1 MYVDGDGSENENSV
15 LKIKSVCIIINFAQ
29 INICF
34 RMDFD
39 KERIGYVDAA
49 KGLGM
54 LLIMLGHITKYDN
67 PVDLWMSSF
76 KVVIFYIMSGFLMS
90 YTGSVKKRSFG
101 VFMKKH
107 SQVLPYLM

>member
-1 MYVDGDGSENENSV
+1 M
-15 LKIKSVCIIINFAQ
+15 
-29 INICF
+29 
-34 RMDFD
+34 

-101 VFMKKH
+101 VFMKKTLT
-107 SQVLPYLM
+107 SLAIPYVTFSILGIMFKVGCIYVKEKPLKRLRKYFG